1 MNTTKLASVA
11 AAAILGTVSVPAA
24 AQAGGVDPMVKS
36 GGCSGLATWKL
47 KVKPQN
53 GGLEVEYEVDASRR
67 GQQWR
72 VTLFHGGN
80 RIVRDVF
87 TTRGLSGSFTVRTVE
102 RNTAGGDKISGHAR
116 RLGDGQTCHGA
127 ATARF

>member
-11 AAAILGTVSVPAA
+11 AAAMIAAVSVPVA
-24 AQAGGVDPMVKS
+24 AQAAGADPTINT
-36 GGCSGLATWKL
+36 GGCSGAATWKM

-53 GGLEVEYEVDASRR
+53 GGIEVEYEIDASRR

-72 VTLFHGGN
+72 VTMFHGGH
-80 RIVRDVF
+80 RMVRDVF
-87 TTRGLSGSFTVRTVE
+87 TTRGRSGSFTIRRVE
-102 RNTAGGDKISGHAR
+102 RNTAGSDRISGHAR
-116 RLGDGQTCHGA
+116 RLGDGQTCRGG